1 MTRAVSAEEALA
13 VVTRE
18 RVIGAFKALPAG
30 VAISTLG
37 LAWVLGCGA
46 EHRIRAAVSWLALG
60 GLVEPAGEHPRRDRR
75 GRVYLARLYRWS
87 GREEIRRVPR
97 DGASRR
103 QEAERD
109 LQSLAASWLS
119 RRWA

>member
-1 MTRAVSAEEALA
+1 MSAEEALA
-13 VVTRE
+13 TVTRE
-18 RVIGAFKALPAG
+18 RVIDAFKALPPG

-37 LAWVLGCGA
+37 LAWLLGCLD

-60 GLVEPAGEHPRRDRR
+60 GLVELAGAHPRRDRR
-75 GRVYLARLYRWS
+75 GRAYQARLYRWS

-97 DGASRR
+97 DESSRR
-103 QEAERD
+103 GAAERD
-109 LQSLAASWLS
+109 VQALACSWLS